1 MNDNPITRERTC
13 QLLSLAKRLVERV
26 EFDVN
31 GVHGKGGNG
40 GLTSD
45 DTLRTAGEMR
55 VLISKME
62 RAS

>member
-1 MNDNPITRERTC
+1 MVTDDDMTKE
-13 QLLSLAKRLVERV
+13 LLRLAKLLVESV

-45 DTLRTAGEMR
+45 QTLKAAGQMR
-55 VLISKME
+55 VLISKIE
-62 RAS
+62 RAA